1 MGDEVPSDLVRTVRD
16 GARLMNDYAVLL
28 GMPELEREVVVY
40 ADSADNLADIYYGLF
55 SGSSDISRDWVRRE
69 VFNDGSLR
77 GLSRYEYAFINTSV
91 LNSRFVSRSLQ
102 TVAHE
107 VSHAQSSILSNL
119 HLSASSSSSGVPDAG
134 PLWLAEGSAEF
145 LGWRALS
152 AGGVIFYDDRRY
164 LLAQDLDDTYPEELE
179 KLETVRGFKSQTSW
193 ISYQYSMFAAELLAS
208 HAGESSLIEYYD
220 SLRSG
225 AAWQTVFR
233 NTFGLSVNEFYDR
246 FEKHEAAGF
255 PRLEIPKFVEH

>member
-28 GMPELEREVVVY
+28 GMPELESEVVVY
-40 ADSADNLADIYYGLF
+40 ADSADNLADIIYGLF
-55 SGSSDISRDWVRRE
+55 SGSSDISRDWVHKE
-69 VFNDGSLR
+69 VLDDGLLR

-91 LNSRFVSRSLQ
+91 ISSRLVSRGLK

-107 VSHAQSSILSNL
+107 VSHAQSSNLSNL
-119 HLSASSSSSGVPDAG
+119 QLYASSSSSGVPDAG
-134 PLWLAEGSAEF
+134 PVWLAEGSAEF
-145 LGWRALS
+145 LAWRALS
-152 AGGVIFYDDRRY
+152 AGGVVSYDDQRS
-164 LLAQDLDDTYPEELE
+164 LFVWDLNDMDPEALG
-179 KLETVRGFKSQTSW
+179 KFETVRGFKSSW
-193 ISYQYSMFAAELLAS
+193 INYHYSMFAAELLAS

-233 NTFGLSVNEFYDR
+233 NTFGLSIGEFYDR

-255 PRLEIPKFVEH
+255 PKLEIPKFVER